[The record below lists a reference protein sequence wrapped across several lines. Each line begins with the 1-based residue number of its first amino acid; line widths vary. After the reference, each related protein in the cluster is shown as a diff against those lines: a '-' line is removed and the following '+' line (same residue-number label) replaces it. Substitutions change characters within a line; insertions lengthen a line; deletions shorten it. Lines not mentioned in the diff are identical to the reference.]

1 MELRR
6 PIRWAFSRRDKPE
19 RSGWDRPA
27 AMGDV
32 HFRLLGP
39 LEVMRGGE
47 SAVLRAPRQQAL
59 LAVLILEAN
68 HVVPM
73 SRLIDAIWDD
83 VPPETARSQVQF
95 CVSTVRRVISTA
107 DGRPAVVTRP
117 PGYLLDIPHEAVDVA
132 QFEALTEAGRIA
144 ADNGRVSDAIRNLR
158 SALVL
163 WRGSAAEGIESR
175 VVQIAATRLNE
186 QRLTVIETCIGL
198 ELRLGHHAE
207 VVGELAALVAEHP
220 LREKLRAQQMLALY
234 RTGRRADA
242 VAAYRKARQV
252 FIDELGLEPGEELRQ
267 LELAMLRGV
276 SSLDATEGRP
286 GPPLTD
292 PSQPRAIVP
301 RQLPADIPDFT
312 GRGEAVRSLCQILA
326 PAREPDAPAQHTP
339 VALLTGMSGAGKTAL
354 AVHVAHLLSG
364 QFPDGQLMIPLRT
377 GDGQPV
383 SPAQALE
390 RSLRA
395 IGVTPA
401 TVPRRS
407 TELAAMYR
415 SLLASRRVLVILDDA
430 VSLPQVMPL
439 LPGGPQCAM
448 IVTSRRRLPSLVGA
462 RTFDIGVF
470 SPGTARALLT
480 RVLGE
485 VQTPATQ
492 ADVATLA
499 ELCGF
504 LPLALRIIAAKLHE
518 HPHWTVRQLV
528 SRLQDEK
535 NLLAE
540 LQIGDTGVSASIS
553 LSYES
558 LLPEARVLFLRL
570 SLLGACDFA
579 AWVCAPLLDLEPR
592 YASSLL
598 DQLVACHLVE
608 VRRADDGSVLF
619 HLHELVR
626 AFALGHLT
634 ASQPLK
640 ERTAAL
646 SRLAAARA
654 GRHGSAA

>member
-6 PIRWAFSRRDKPE
+6 PMRWAFSRHDQPE
-19 RSGWDRPA
+19 RPDPDSRPA
-27 AMGDV
+27 AAGDV
-32 HFRLLGP
+32 QFRILGP
-39 LEVMRGGE
+39 LEVVRGGE
-47 SAVLRAPRQQAL
+47 PVVLRAPRQQAL

-68 HVVPM
+68 HVVPV

-95 CVSTVRRVISTA
+95 CVSTVRRITSAV
-107 DGRPAVVTRP
+107 VVTRP
-117 PGYLLDIPHEAVDVA
+117 PGYLLDIPDEAVDVA

-158 SALVL
+158 SALGL
-163 WRGSAAEGIESR
+163 WRGAAAAGIESR

-198 ELRLGHHAE
+198 ELRLGRHAE

-276 SSLDATEGRP
+276 SSLDAA
-286 GPPLTD
+286 GPPAAP

-301 RQLPADIPDFT
+301 RQLPAGIPDFT
-312 GRGEAVRSLCQILA
+312 GRREVVRSLCQLLA
-326 PAREPDAPAQHTP
+326 PARGPDAPAQPTP
-339 VALLTGMSGAGKTAL
+339 VALLTGMSGTGKSAL
-354 AVHVAHLLSG
+354 AIHVAHLLAD
-364 QFPDGQLMIPLRT
+364 QFPDGQLLIPLRD
-377 GDGQPV
+377 GDGQSV
-383 SPAQALE
+383 GSDQALE
-390 RSLRA
+390 RCLRA
-395 IGVTPA
+395 MGVAPA
-401 TVPRRS
+401 TLPS
-407 TELAAMYR
+407 GSAELAAMYR
-415 SLLASRRVLVILDDA
+415 SLLASRRVLAILDDA
-430 VSLPQVMPL
+430 ASLPQVVPL
-439 LPGGPQCAM
+439 LPGGPHCAV
-448 IVTSRRRLPSLVGA
+448 IVTSRRRLPSLPGA
-462 RTFDIGVF
+462 HMFDIGVF
-470 SPGTARALLT
+470 SPGTARALLSQ
-480 RVLGE
+480 VLSE
-485 VQTPATQ
+485 VQMPATQ
-492 ADVATLA
+492 ADVTTLA

-504 LPLALRIIAAKLHE
+504 LPLALRIITAKLHE
-518 HPHWTVRQLV
+518 HPHWNIRQV
-528 SRLQDEK
+528 ISRLQDEK

-579 AWVCAPLLDLEPR
+579 AWVCAPLLDLEPQ
-592 YASSLL
+592 YADSLL

-608 VRRADDGSVLF
+608 VRRGDDGSVRF

-626 AFALGHLT
+626 AFALGHLA
-634 ASQPLK
+634 ASQPRQ

-654 GRHGSAA
+654 NRHGSAA

>member
-1 MELRR
+1 M
-6 PIRWAFSRRDKPE
+6 RWAFSRRDQP
-19 RSGWDRPA
+19 DRPA
-27 AMGDV
+27 PDRPTAAGDLQ
-32 HFRLLGP
+32 FRILGP
-39 LEVMRGGE
+39 LEVRNGGE
-47 SAVLRAPRQQAL
+47 PVVLRAPRQQAL

-95 CVSTVRRVISTA
+95 CVSTVRRVTSA
-107 DGRPAVVTRP
+107 AGGRPVVVTRP

-144 ADNGRVSDAIRNLR
+144 VDNGRVSDAIRNLR
-158 SALVL
+158 AALGL
-163 WRGSAAEGIESR
+163 WRGPAAAGIESR
-175 VVQIAATRLNE
+175 VVQVAATRLNE

-198 ELRLGHHAE
+198 ELRLGHNAE

-276 SSLDATEGRP
+276 SSLDTTEGRP
-286 GPPLTD
+286 GPPAAR

-312 GRGEAVRSLCQILA
+312 GRQEMVRSLCQILA
-326 PAREPDAPAQHTP
+326 PAREPDAPAQPMP
-339 VALLTGMSGAGKTAL
+339 VALLTGMTGTGKTAL
-354 AVHVAHLLSG
+354 AVHVAHLLAG
-364 QFPDGQLMIPLRT
+364 HFPDGQLLVQLRD

-383 SPAQALE
+383 SPGQALE
-390 RSLRA
+390 RCLRA

-401 TVPRRS
+401 ALPS
-407 TELAAMYR
+407 GSAELAAMYR

-430 VSLPQVMPL
+430 ASLPQIVPL
-439 LPGGPQCAM
+439 LPGGPQCAV
-448 IVTSRRRLPSLVGA
+448 IVTSRRRLASLAGGH
-462 RTFDIGVF
+462 TFDIGVF
-470 SPGTARALLT
+470 SPGTARALLSQ
-480 RVLGE
+480 VLGE
-485 VQTPATQ
+485 VRTPATQ
-492 ADVATLA
+492 ADVASLA

-518 HPHWTVRQLV
+518 HPHWSIRQLI

-558 LLPEARVLFLRL
+558 LLPEVRVLFLRL
-570 SLLGACDFA
+570 GLLGAGDFDA
-579 AWVCAPLLDLEPR
+579 GVCAPLLDLEPR
-592 YASSLL
+592 YADSLL

-608 VRRADDGSVLF
+608 VRRADDGSVRF

-626 AFALGHLT
+626 AFALGHLV
-634 ASQPLK
+634 ASQSLQ

-646 SRLAAARA
+646 SRLAATRA
-654 GRHGSAA
+654 GRRGSAA